1 VDARL
6 KAVIEAGD
14 LEHVERLLA
23 EDPALAKESE
33 GALSAVM
40 LAAYYKQPRI
50 ADALLAVRGP
60 ADLFE
65 AAALGRDERVGAL
78 IGWDPRAVM
87 SRASDGFTA
96 LHLAAYFARPGVVR
110 RLVDAGADVEDVAA
124 NASEVRPLHS
134 AVAGGSLEVV
144 ETLLAA
150 GAEAET
156 RQHGGFTPLM
166 GAAAGG
172 WTDMVTRLLDAG
184 ADKCA
189 RTDDGQ
195 TALDLALQHHHAH
208 LKTLLEG

>member
-1 VDARL
+1 MDLRL
-6 KAVIEAGD
+6 KSAIEAGN
-14 LEHVERLLA
+14 LEDVERLLA
-23 EDPALAKESE
+23 DDPALAMERE
-33 GALSAVM
+33 GAMSAVM

-65 AAALGRDERVGAL
+65 ASALGRDERVAAL

-96 LHLAAYFARPGVVR
+96 LHLAAYFARPVVVR
-110 RLVDAGADVEDVAA
+110 RLVDAGADVEDVAE
-124 NASEVRPLHS
+124 NMSEVRPLHS

-150 GAEAET
+150 GAEVET

-184 ADKCA
+184 ADKGA

-195 TALDLALQHHHAH
+195 TALDLAQQHHHGH
-208 LKTLLEG
+208 LEGLLGG